1 LKSPHKPIKCFFE
14 PNSAISLNPSHA
26 TIQPFQRLFIMR
38 SFLLLVFL
46 IPLCGWTQ
54 INFQLG
60 QAMTVGNKNAEYE
73 IAYEN
78 YVGTYYS
85 DFRKIG
91 SETFFKV
98 SSYNPWDTSKFSV
111 KYTLEFGLSYFN
123 YYGYSFH
130 EPNVD
135 YWEPGQFDV
144 GASNFYMRSV
154 SWTNGAD
161 FIFRI
166 NRKLTFI
173 STLGF
178 KVAAINAGYEEKHW
192 GSGRRL
198 HTWNLIQ
205 NKQPL
210 TNPLITVSVAPQ
222 LLINF
227 KGWSLGLH
235 LKQDVLVLN
244 SLLNNMKGANV
255 NAGKVQLSPFTSLGV
270 SFMPNFYLVK
280 ADDLLGE

>member
-1 LKSPHKPIKCFFE
+1 
-14 PNSAISLNPSHA
+14 
-26 TIQPFQRLFIMR
+26 MR
-38 SFLLLVFL
+38 SLFLLVFL
-46 IPLCGWTQ
+46 IPIFAWTQ

-60 QAMTVGNKNAEYE
+60 QAMTAGNKNAEYE

-78 YVGTYYS
+78 YAGTYYS

-111 KYTLEFGLSYFN
+111 KYTLEFGLKYFY
-123 YYGYSFH
+123 YYGSSYH

-135 YWEPGQFDV
+135 YWEPDTFGV

-161 FIFRI
+161 FIYRI
-166 NRKLTFI
+166 NHQLTFI

-178 KVAAINAGYEEKHW
+178 KLAAINATREKKNW

-198 HTWNLIQ
+198 NIWDLPQ
-205 NKQPL
+205 NEQPL
-210 TNPLITVSVAPQ
+210 TNPILSISVAPQ

-235 LKQDVLVLN
+235 LKQDVLLLN
-244 SLLNNMKGANV
+244 SLINNMKGANV
-255 NAGKVQLSPFTSLGV
+255 NAGKVQLSPFTSFGV

-280 ADDLLGE
+280 ADGEVDFDE

>member
-1 LKSPHKPIKCFFE
+1 
-14 PNSAISLNPSHA
+14 
-26 TIQPFQRLFIMR
+26 
-38 SFLLLVFL
+38 L

>member
-1 LKSPHKPIKCFFE
+1 
-14 PNSAISLNPSHA
+14 
-26 TIQPFQRLFIMR
+26 MR
-38 SFLLLVFL
+38 STLFLVLLFP
-46 IPLCGWTQ
+46 ICSWSQ

-60 QAMTVGNKNAEYE
+60 QAMTLGTKNAEYDVV
-73 IAYEN
+73 YED

-85 DFRKIG
+85 DFRKVG
-91 SETFFKV
+91 TETFFKV

-123 YYGYSFH
+123 YYGSSYH
-130 EPNVD
+130 EPNPD
-135 YWEPGQFDV
+135 YWEPNPFQV

-166 NRKLTFI
+166 NPKLTFI
-173 STLGF
+173 STLGL
-178 KVAAINAGYEEKHW
+178 KVAAVNSSREEKLW

-198 HTWNLIQ
+198 NSMSLPEDE
-205 NKQPL
+205 QPL
-210 TNPLITVSVAPQ
+210 TNPLISISVAPQ

-227 KGWSLGLH
+227 TGWSLGLH
-235 LKQDVLVLN
+235 LKQDVLLV
-244 SLLNNMKGANV
+244 NNLINTINGANA
-255 NAGKVQLSPFTSLGV
+255 NAGKVQLSPFSSFGI

-280 ADDLLGE
+280 AEGEIDFDE